1 MEVEIK
7 NCAFQYYNGVDIVFD
22 KSDLTFTEAKALFNE
37 NYIDMYNRT
46 KDGLDIECAI
56 WVNMKNSNDYVE
68 TFLHLSSPDYD
79 CTGLYEKRRFENI

>member
-56 WVNMKNSNDYVE
+56 WVNMSILPLTIVISQRQK
-68 TFLHLSSPDYD
+68 
-79 CTGLYEKRRFENI
+79 